1 MASFTNRE
9 DFEAEFYEGKDKI
22 YFSTCWYQ
30 RYAPHIGETV
40 VIKDEKGNKFIAF
53 VKKGNKPHLVFNQT
67 KLRFMYQLTLFGIII
82 LKLVDDSKF
91 EMKVLGHYLGK
102 IDTND
107 PAKYDGHW
115 GYDPMWVL
123 EISEEMSTEGKLLM
137 IPDDVVDIIYH
148 GSVDYELEVSVSE
161 TNECYTWEVQHMGN
175 QFLIAGGWVDF
186 LKNQIK
192 KGIKKIFFYNDGA
205 KSTVVLKVSP

>member
-1 MASFTNRE
+1 MNASSRVSLQAPKRLPIDEKWRKMEFKAEELYYALKKIRHAGKE

-53 VKKGNKPHLVFNQT
+53 
-67 KLRFMYQLTLFGIII
+67 
-82 LKLVDDSKF
+82 LVDDSKF

-161 TNECYTWEVQHMGN
+161 TNECYTWEVQHMV
-175 QFLIAGGWVDF
+175 AGW
-186 LKNQIK
+186 
-192 KGIKKIFFYNDGA
+192 Y
-205 KSTVVLKVSP
+205 